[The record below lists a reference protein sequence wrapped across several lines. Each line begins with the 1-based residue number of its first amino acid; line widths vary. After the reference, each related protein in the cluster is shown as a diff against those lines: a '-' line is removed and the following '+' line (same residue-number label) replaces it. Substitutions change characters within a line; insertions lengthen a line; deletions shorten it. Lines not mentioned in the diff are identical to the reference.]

1 MLSLEVSILSEPG
14 GRRRNEDACGY
25 WSSERQVCFVL
36 ADGAGGHGGGDVA
49 SRLAV
54 ESLLGQ
60 FAGAPVASGAELAL
74 LLRHT
79 NNAVLNGRVA
89 GTERADMHTTVV
101 CLVIDFVDGRA
112 DWVHSGDS
120 RLYWFRAGRLIER
133 TRDHSLV
140 ESLVGAG
147 LIREEETRA
156 HPERS
161 VLLTALGRED
171 AEFELSA
178 SPSSRVV
185 AGGDAFLLCSDGVW
199 EYLGD
204 SQLETL
210 LQQAATPQAWL
221 DTIDAAIR
229 SATAQLA
236 THDNFTALAVWLS
249 GNSDV

>member
-14 GRRRNEDACGY
+14 GRKRNEDACGY
-25 WSSERQVCFVL
+25 WSSERQMCCVL

-60 FAGAPVASGAELAL
+60 FAGGPVANGAELAI
-74 LLRHT
+74 LLRQT
-79 NNAVLNGRVA
+79 NQAVLDGRVA
-89 GTERADMHTTVV
+89 GTERADMHTTAV
-101 CLVIDFVDGRA
+101 CLVIDFHDGRA

-120 RLYWFRAGRLIER
+120 RLYWFRGGRLIER

-147 LIREEETRA
+147 LIRDDESRA

-171 AEFELSA
+171 SEFDLSA

-199 EYLGD
+199 EYLAD
-204 SQLETL
+204 SELETL
-210 LQQAATPQAWL
+210 LQQAASPQAWL
-221 DTIDAAIR
+221 DMIDAAIR
-229 SATAQLA
+229 AATARLA
-236 THDNFTALAVWLS
+236 THDNFTALAVWLNGS
-249 GNSDV
+249 PDV

>member
-14 GRRRNEDACGY
+14 GRKRNEDACGY
-25 WSSERQVCFVL
+25 WSSDRQVCCVL

-60 FAGAPVASGAELAL
+60 FAAAPVASGAALAM
-74 LLRHT
+74 LLRQT
-79 NNAVLNGRVA
+79 NQDVLNGRVA
-89 GTERADMHTTVV
+89 GTDRADMHTTAV
-101 CLVIDFVDGRA
+101 CLVIDFLDGRA

-120 RLYWFRAGRLIER
+120 RLYWFRGGRLMER

-140 ESLVGAG
+140 ESLLGAG
-147 LIREEETRA
+147 MIREEETRA

-171 AEFELSA
+171 DEFDLSA
-178 SPSSRVV
+178 SASSRIV

-199 EYLGD
+199 EYLAD
-204 SQLETL
+204 AELEAL
-210 LQQAATPQAWL
+210 LRQAATPQAWL
-221 DTIDAAIR
+221 DLIDAAIR
-229 SATAQLA
+229 AATARLS

-249 GNSDV
+249 GKSDV